1 MKQFKKLF
9 PSFFSVIKGPSAIAK
24 ETLLN
29 EIRTLKQAGK
39 HPNIVTLIGTRIE
52 GQFSTMQRLRNMNV
66 YWVIDSNKVMFSR
79 L

>member
-1 MKQFKKLF
+1 MSELRKMKQFKKFLF
-9 PSFFSVIKGPSAIAK
+9 FFLYFIIDPSAIAK

-52 GQFSTMQRLRNMNV
+52 RGKSVFNDATS
-66 YWVIDSNKVMFSR
+66 
-79 L
+79 

>member
-1 MKQFKKLF
+1 MSELRKMKQFKKF
-9 PSFFSVIKGPSAIAK
+9 PFFFLYVIVDPSAIAK

-52 GQFSTMQRLRNMNV
+52 EGKSVFDDAMPS
-66 YWVIDSNKVMFSR
+66 
-79 L
+79 

>member
-1 MKQFKKLF
+1 MSELRKMKQFKKF
-9 PSFFSVIKGPSAIAK
+9 PFFFLYFIIDPSAIAK

-52 GQFSTMQRLRNMNV
+52 EGKSVFDDAIPS
-66 YWVIDSNKVMFSR
+66 
-79 L
+79 

>member
-1 MKQFKKLF
+1 MSELRKMKKYKKF
-9 PSFFSVIKGPSAIAK
+9 PCFFFLYFIIDPSAIAK

-52 GQFSTMQRLRNMNV
+52 EGKSVFDDAMPS
-66 YWVIDSNKVMFSR
+66 
-79 L
+79 

>member
-1 MKQFKKLF
+1 MSELRKMKQFKKF
-9 PSFFSVIKGPSAIAK
+9 PFFFLCVIVDPSAIAK

-52 GQFSTMQRLRNMNV
+52 GGKSIFDDST
-66 YWVIDSNKVMFSR
+66 S
-79 L
+79 

>member
-1 MKQFKKLF
+1 MKQFKKLS
-9 PSFFSVIKGPSAIAK
+9 PSFFSVIVNPSAIAK

-52 GQFSTMQRLRNMNV
+52 RGKSVFNDATS
-66 YWVIDSNKVMFSR
+66 
-79 L
+79 

>member
-1 MKQFKKLF
+1 MSELRKMKKYKKF
-9 PSFFSVIKGPSAIAK
+9 PCFFFLYFIIDPSAIAK

-52 GQFSTMQRLRNMNV
+52 RGKSVFNYAAS
-66 YWVIDSNKVMFSR
+66 
-79 L
+79 

>member
-9 PSFFSVIKGPSAIAK
+9 PSIFSVIVDPSAIAK

-52 GQFSTMQRLRNMNV
+52 GGKSVFDDAMS
-66 YWVIDSNKVMFSR
+66 
-79 L
+79 

>member
-9 PSFFSVIKGPSAIAK
+9 PSFFSVIVAIAK

-52 GQFSTMQRLRNMNV
+52 GGKSVFDDATS
-66 YWVIDSNKVMFSR
+66 
-79 L
+79 

>member
-1 MKQFKKLF
+1 MSELRKMKQFKKF
-9 PSFFSVIKGPSAIAK
+9 PFFFLYVIVDPSAIAK

-52 GQFSTMQRLRNMNV
+52 GGKSIFDDST
-66 YWVIDSNKVMFSR
+66 S
-79 L
+79 

>member
-1 MKQFKKLF
+1 MSELRKMKQFKKF
-9 PSFFSVIKGPSAIAK
+9 PFFFLYVIVDPSAIAK

-52 GQFSTMQRLRNMNV
+52 RGKSVFNDATS
-66 YWVIDSNKVMFSR
+66 
-79 L
+79 

>member
-1 MKQFKKLF
+1 MSELRKMKQFKKF
-9 PSFFSVIKGPSAIAK
+9 PFFFLYVIVDPSAIAK

-52 GQFSTMQRLRNMNV
+52 EGKSVFDDAMQ
-66 YWVIDSNKVMFSR
+66 S
-79 L
+79 

>member
-1 MKQFKKLF
+1 MGELRKMKQFKKF
-9 PSFFSVIKGPSAIAK
+9 PCFFFLYFIIDPSAIAK

-52 GQFSTMQRLRNMNV
+52 RGKSVFNYATC
-66 YWVIDSNKVMFSR
+66 
-79 L
+79 

>member
-9 PSFFSVIKGPSAIAK
+9 PSFFSVIVNASVIAK

-39 HPNIVTLIGTRIE
+39 HLNIVTLIGTRIE
-52 GQFSTMQRLRNMNV
+52 GGKSVFEDTT
-66 YWVIDSNKVMFSR
+66 Y
-79 L
+79 

>member
-1 MKQFKKLF
+1 MKQFKKF
-9 PSFFSVIKGPSAIAK
+9 PFFFLYFIIDPSTIAK

-52 GQFSTMQRLRNMNV
+52 RGKSVFNDATS
-66 YWVIDSNKVMFSR
+66 
-79 L
+79 

>member
-1 MKQFKKLF
+1 MSELRKMKQFKKF
-9 PSFFSVIKGPSAIAK
+9 PFFFLYVIVDPSAIAK

-52 GQFSTMQRLRNMNV
+52 GGKSVFEDTT
-66 YWVIDSNKVMFSR
+66 Y
-79 L
+79 

>member
-1 MKQFKKLF
+1 MSELRKMKQFKKF
-9 PSFFSVIKGPSAIAK
+9 PFFFLYVIVDPSAIAK

-52 GQFSTMQRLRNMNV
+52 EGKSVFEDAMPS
-66 YWVIDSNKVMFSR
+66 
-79 L
+79 

>member
-1 MKQFKKLF
+1 MKQFKKF
-9 PSFFSVIKGPSAIAK
+9 PFFFLYVIVDPSAIAK

-52 GQFSTMQRLRNMNV
+52 EGKSVFDDAIPS
-66 YWVIDSNKVMFSR
+66 
-79 L
+79 

>member
-1 MKQFKKLF
+1 MSELRKMKKYKKF
-9 PSFFSVIKGPSAIAK
+9 PCFFFLYFIIDPSAIAK

-52 GQFSTMQRLRNMNV
+52 RGKSVFNGATS
-66 YWVIDSNKVMFSR
+66 
-79 L
+79 

>member
-1 MKQFKKLF
+1 MSELRKMKKYKKF
-9 PSFFSVIKGPSAIAK
+9 PCFFFLYFIIDPSAIAK

-52 GQFSTMQRLRNMNV
+52 RGKSVFNDATS
-66 YWVIDSNKVMFSR
+66 
-79 L
+79 

>member
-1 MKQFKKLF
+1 MSELRKMKQFKKF
-9 PSFFSVIKGPSAIAK
+9 PFFFLYVIVDPSAIAK

-52 GQFSTMQRLRNMNV
+52 EGKSVFNDATS
-66 YWVIDSNKVMFSR
+66 
-79 L
+79 

>member
-9 PSFFSVIKGPSAIAK
+9 PSFFSVIVDPSSLAK

-29 EIRTLKQAGK
+29 EIRTLKQTGK

-52 GQFSTMQRLRNMNV
+52 GGKSVFDDATS
-66 YWVIDSNKVMFSR
+66 
-79 L
+79 